1 MPASDGLLL
10 RYFLSKRIP
19 DTSQMALVGENR
31 KAEDYPTEIL
41 TKALNITLT
50 VVCTC
55 HLPGW
60 LEVFY
65 NKIGATVGY
74 MVI

>member
-10 RYFLSKRIP
+10 GYFFSKRIP
-19 DTSQMALVGENR
+19 DTSQMALVGESR

-50 VVCTC
+50 VLCM
-55 HLPGW
+55 
-60 LEVFY
+60 
-65 NKIGATVGY
+65 I
-74 MVI
+74 